1 MEIEIPM
8 LSSKRII
15 ILMNYL
21 EDVGEDLAVTNETKK
36 CPYCGGEIKAV
47 ALKCKHCGK
56 FLEEVKSGDIIYQ
69 EPLKNN
75 KGRNIGI
82 GCAWFLG
89 IFIILGIIGSF
100 LDLSYLFTR
109 FAKTPFSGL
118 ILQNC
123 IAKVVF
129 CEIRPEHV
137 GKK

>member
-1 MEIEIPM
+1 
-8 LSSKRII
+8 
-15 ILMNYL
+15 MNYL

-89 IFIILGIIGSF
+89 IFIILGIIGAIFGSF
-100 LDLSYLFTR
+100 IAFKFDNKILKKLFGIFLIIIAILESYSFFR
-109 FAKTPFSGL
+109 QY
-118 ILQNC
+118 I
-123 IAKVVF
+123 
-129 CEIRPEHV
+129 IR
-137 GKK
+137 KKEDNKSK